1 MKLSSIH
8 IILPNICGIFLKW
21 IFLTVFF
28 SLSLR
33 EKNPFY
39 ILLIFASMNFSFS

>member
-1 MKLSSIH
+1 MKLSSAH
-8 IILPNICGIFLKW
+8 VILPNICGIFLKW

-28 SLSLR
+28 PLSLR